1 MNMTIINTMKDNA
14 LSSNKNGVYNN
25 FFLEMHSEEE
35 EARENQ
41 LTLSS

>member
-1 MNMTIINTMKDNA
+1 MHSQVIKMASIVD
-14 LSSNKNGVYNN
+14 NN